1 MRYFVTSKL
10 QKVTKSYKKLQK
22 LQRSYKK
29 KTPIYLKYSDLNSAC
44 NLVTFVT

>member
-29 KTPIYLKYSDLNSAC
+29 GHTYLLEI
-44 NLVTFVT
+44 